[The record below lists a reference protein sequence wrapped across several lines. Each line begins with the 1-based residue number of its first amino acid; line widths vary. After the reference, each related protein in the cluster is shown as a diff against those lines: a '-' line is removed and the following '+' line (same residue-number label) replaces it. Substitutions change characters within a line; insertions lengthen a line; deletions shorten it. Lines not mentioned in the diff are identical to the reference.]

1 MSRDSEL
8 QTSFSTSRL
17 YQSVSYS
24 GLRNLAQLT
33 WLLVQKSRPQI
44 RNPNQSRFTGAK
56 NYGLKT
62 EIWLSVLMKE
72 MREWSRQLK
81 NFVCI
86 EGSWRGPLTE
96 FWRIFWA
103 RSTSPLILTWTV
115 IQSFLFMTIMWKTWR
130 DSSRCYSQS
139 ECFVMVPRRMNW
151 LAEVIEL
158 TTRTLNNCQGLSC
171 SAPSTGFL
179 TPEKQLLPIF
189 CLVSQPTC
197 TRIWMAASKLWMET
211 RLPSSGLP
219 DQQMFLEFYR

>member
-1 MSRDSEL
+1 MCVVLVYFSTSRWFVYFIVSSSCSICIQQTLILLSYNPTRPQIRDMSRDSEL

-86 EGSWRGPLTE
+86 EGS
-96 FWRIFWA
+96 
-103 RSTSPLILTWTV
+103 
-115 IQSFLFMTIMWKTWR
+115 
-130 DSSRCYSQS
+130 
-139 ECFVMVPRRMNW
+139 
-151 LAEVIEL
+151 
-158 TTRTLNNCQGLSC
+158 
-171 SAPSTGFL
+171 
-179 TPEKQLLPIF
+179 
-189 CLVSQPTC
+189 
-197 TRIWMAASKLWMET
+197 
-211 RLPSSGLP
+211 
-219 DQQMFLEFYR
+219 